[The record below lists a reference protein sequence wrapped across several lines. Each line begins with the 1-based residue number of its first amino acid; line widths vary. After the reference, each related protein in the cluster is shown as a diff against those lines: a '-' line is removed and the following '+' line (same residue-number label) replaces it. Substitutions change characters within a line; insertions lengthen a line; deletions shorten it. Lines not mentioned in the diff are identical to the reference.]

1 MRHKQCYLFIFSAS
15 SDNKR
20 FVSRKRLII
29 SLSVFLL
36 FWRWIKI
43 KGTNTKKKRIK
54 EIGSDIFYPLVLNVA
69 PNETV
74 EKPKLEI
81 FYSASLFIYQYR
93 AQTCFACFFS
103 LIRQFQRFALTGAGA
118 VVDSAWEQKK
128 NPKQEKCLTRSV
140 RHARHLRR
148 TACAVQ
154 VSAVLSVQCP
164 LCWVTLLPTK
174 MLIVTE
180 YY

>member
-54 EIGSDIFYPLVLNVA
+54 EIGSDIFYPLVLNLA

-74 EKPKLEI
+74 EKPKLEKI
-81 FYSASLFIYQYR
+81 YIEGLFIPNTMR
-93 AQTCFACFFS
+93 RDAFFAFRDSFDSFNGRRYWHWGGRGLC
-103 LIRQFQRFALTGAGA
+103 LEAG
-118 VVDSAWEQKK
+118 K
-128 NPKQEKCLTRSV
+128 TRSQKN
-140 RHARHLRR
+140 ARKCRR
-148 TACAVQ
+148 IP
-154 VSAVLSVQCP
+154 SVQCM
-164 LCWVTLLPTK
+164 LCWAVCLFTQALL
-174 MLIVTE
+174 
-180 YY
+180 